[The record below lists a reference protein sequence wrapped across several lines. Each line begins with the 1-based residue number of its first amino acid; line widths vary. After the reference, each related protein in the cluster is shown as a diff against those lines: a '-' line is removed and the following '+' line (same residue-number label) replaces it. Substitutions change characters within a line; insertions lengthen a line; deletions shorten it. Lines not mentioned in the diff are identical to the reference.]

1 MNSLK
6 LKSGISHS
14 YIDRIISHENIC
26 FISIISHHQ
35 KKMEIVSI
43 EVYQAD
49 LPLIDGPYAW
59 ADGKSVDKYDS
70 TVVIITTNTGVRG
83 VGETVPLGPNYLP
96 SYAAGV
102 R

>member
-1 MNSLK
+1 
-6 LKSGISHS
+6 
-14 YIDRIISHENIC
+14 
-26 FISIISHHQ
+26 
-35 KKMEIVSI
+35 MEIVSI